1 MLYLVPR
8 THVAGLGTR
17 FVSTAVTLNFCTL
30 TFVKIAERA
39 HAEGGRSCLIVQYAC
54 KSLKTWE
61 AAVNSE

>member
-17 FVSTAVTLNFCTL
+17 FVLTAVTLNFCTL

-39 HAEGGRSCLIVQYAC
+39 DAEGGRSCLIVQHAH
-54 KSLKTWE
+54 
-61 AAVNSE
+61 